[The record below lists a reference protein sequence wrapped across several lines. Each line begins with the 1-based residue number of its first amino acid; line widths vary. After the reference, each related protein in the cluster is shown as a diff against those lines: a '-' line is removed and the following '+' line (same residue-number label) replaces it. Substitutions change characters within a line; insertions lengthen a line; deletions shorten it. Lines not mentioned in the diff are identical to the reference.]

1 MNKSRILAL
10 GITLAMI
17 PLAAHAQA
25 VGGGGL
31 DAFATWLAGPIG
43 RPVTIIGA
51 VVVGIIFCVGRR
63 DWEHMVNYAIGA
75 AVIGAAVTLGA
86 QFAGGG

>member
-10 GITLAMI
+10 TTAFAAL